1 MTQYSVLQPRQHS
14 LLDFVRRPKMLI
26 AGGAIVFAS
35 ATLLGGATLLTRPQA
50 VPGADMS
57 APAAPSAVSAPASVQ
72 SLPASAMKD
81 RWFEDSSLAVAVPA
95 TSAQA
100 RDNWYAD
107 PAAISAPP
115 ISRQAVDRW
124 YLEDAAVSAPVISRG
139 PVDRWYLDEVA
150 VSPAPPLWTQSR
162 DTWYLDK

>member
-14 LLDFVRRPKMLI
+14 LLEFVRRPKMLI
-26 AGGAIVFAS
+26 AGGAVVFAS

-57 APAAPSAVSAPASVQ
+57 APPAPAAVSAPAIAP

-81 RWFEDSSLAVAVPA
+81 RGYEDSPLAIAVPA

-107 PAAISAPP
+107 RASITAPAIARHVA
-115 ISRQAVDRW
+115 DTW
-124 YLEDAAVSAPVISRG
+124 YLEDAAVTAPAISG
-139 PVDRWYLDEVA
+139 HVVDRWYLDEVA
-150 VSPAPPLWTQSR
+150 VSPAPPLSMQPR

>member
-1 MTQYSVLQPRQHS
+1 MTQYSVLQLRQHS
-14 LLDFVRRPKMLI
+14 LLEFVRRPKTLI

-35 ATLLGGATLLTRPQA
+35 ATLLGAATLLTRPQA

-57 APAAPSAVSAPASVQ
+57 APPAPAAVSAPASAP

-81 RWFEDSSLAVAVPA
+81 RWFEDSSLAVAAPA
-95 TSAQA
+95 VSAQT
-100 RDNWYAD
+100 RDKWYGD
-107 PAAISAPP
+107 SAAISVPP

-124 YLEDAAVSAPVISRG
+124 YLEDAPVTAPAISG
-139 PVDRWYLDEVA
+139 HVVDRWYLDEVA
-150 VSPAPPLWTQSR
+150 VSPVPPLSTQPR